1 MSAVLKG
8 LILTAVT
15 TTSKELI
22 IKKNTNVFSPEFYF
36 NYTDL
41 RNKQIYDEK

>member
-1 MSAVLKG
+1 MSANLKG

-22 IKKNTNVFSPEFYF
+22 IKKHTFFSPEFYI
-36 NYTDL
+36 NYTEL
-41 RNKQIYDEK
+41 RNEQIYEEK